1 MIRTVVR
8 RAALAGAATVAVV
21 SLAACGDADSGH
33 GSPGT
38 GHGATTAPSS
48 AAGSAVAGAA
58 FNDADVTFAQMMIVH
73 HQQAVEMAALAEGRA
88 GDAEVK
94 TLAGKISA
102 AQGPE
107 IATMSG
113 WLSTWGRPTTAP
125 DGGGHGCG
133 HESMPGMMSDAD
145 MTKLKAASGAAFDK
159 QFCTMM
165 IAHHQ
170 GAVTM
175 ATDQIAKGSNAEA
188 RALAQKIV
196 TDQQAEIATMNTILA
211 RL

>member
-1 MIRTVVR
+1 MIPTVVR
-8 RAALAGAATVAVV
+8 RAVLAGAATVAVV
-21 SLAACGDADSGH
+21 GLAACGSADGGH
-33 GSPGT
+33 DSAGT

-48 AAGSAVAGAA
+48 AADSAPAGAA

-73 HQQAVEMAALAEGRA
+73 HQQAVEMAALADSRA

-94 TLAGKISA
+94 TLAGKIKA

-107 IATMSG
+107 IATMTG
-113 WLSTWGRPTTAP
+113 WLGTWGKPTAAP
-125 DGGGHGCG
+125 GGGAHGSG

-145 MTKLKAASGAAFDK
+145 MTRLKAAAGVAFDR

-175 ATDQIAKGSNAEA
+175 ATEQIAKGSSAEA
-188 RALAQKIV
+188 KALAQKIV
-196 TDQQAEIATMNTILA
+196 ADQQAEIATMTTILA

>member
-1 MIRTVVR
+1 MIRSVVR
-8 RAALAGAATVAVV
+8 RTGLAGAAAVAVV
-21 SLAACGDADSGH
+21 SVAACGGAEGGH
-33 GSPGT
+33 GPAGS
-38 GHGATTAPSS
+38 GHGATSAPSS
-48 AAGSAVAGAA
+48 AVGSAPAGAG

-73 HQQAVEMAALAEGRA
+73 HQQAVEMAALAQSRA
-88 GDAEVK
+88 GDPEVRS
-94 TLAGKISA
+94 LASKING

-107 IATMSG
+107 IATMTG
-113 WLSTWGRPTTAP
+113 WLNTWGKPTAAP
-125 DGGGHGCG
+125 DGGGHGSD

-165 IAHHQ
+165 IAHHE

-175 ATDQIAKGSNAEA
+175 ATKQITEGSNPEA
-188 RALAQKIV
+188 KALAQKIV
-196 TDQQAEIATMNTILA
+196 ADQQTEIATMNTILT